1 MSDTKQFQVGLIKS
15 VSYDY
20 AAQITRGIIETV
32 NDDDNDLELPFIISD
47 TRGNLEKGKM
57 VKFLKETDAIVPRA
71 EGVVKL

>member
-1 MSDTKQFQVGLIKS
+1 MSDTKQFKVGLIKS

-32 NDDDNDLELPFIISD
+32 NDDNDLELPFIIQDILS
-47 TRGNLEKGKM
+47 NLETGKM
-57 VKFLKETDAIVPRA
+57 VKFVKETDAVIPRA